1 MIGKFCEEE
10 SEEKEG
16 KKKDE
21 EGGGTWYLSIFR
33 NWSEKEKKMD
43 ELRCLHVLY
52 SQSFLLSS

>member
-21 EGGGTWYLSIFR
+21 EGGGDMIFIYFQELIGER
-33 NWSEKEKKMD
+33 KKD
-43 ELRCLHVLY
+43 G
-52 SQSFLLSS
+52 